1 MERAMVETIPHDSE
15 QLIQERK
22 KRLLIIVDGDASRLY
37 TTGILLQRLG
47 YNIYTTKMA
56 EDALEIMSI
65 TLPSLVL
72 TDVTLPA
79 MSGLELMNR
88 MKQNSDTQA
97 VPVICYTSSSDPSV
111 KETCLR
117 HGGAAFLSKPAEP
130 DVLFA
135 TIQKAAEITPRRY
148 IRLSVCLSVI
158 VDNEA
163 AVDGSPIDCLTAL
176 SENGMYVSTLNPRM
190 AGTEMPFS
198 IFLQKY
204 VIRVVG
210 TVLHSHKSGEGP
222 LRTPGMGVKFTQI
235 KPEDQAMIRSFIN
248 RQLMQ
253 DLAGGME

>member
-1 MERAMVETIPHDSE
+1 MVETITHDSE
-15 QLIQERK
+15 QLIAERK

-37 TTGILLQRLG
+37 YTSILLQRLG
-47 YNIYTTKMA
+47 YNVYTTKLA
-56 EDALEIMSI
+56 EDALEVMSI

-72 TDVTLPA
+72 TDETLPA

-88 MKQNSDTQA
+88 MKQNSETRE
-97 VPVICYTSSSDPSV
+97 VPVICYTLSTDPSEEG
-111 KETCLR
+111 KCLR
-117 HGGAAFLSKPAEP
+117 DGGAAFLSKPAEP

-135 TIQKAAEITPRRY
+135 AIQKAAEIPPRRY

-158 VDNEA
+158 VNNESA
-163 AVDGSPIDCLTAL
+163 ADGLPIDCLTAL

-190 AGTEMPFS
+190 AGAEMPFT

-210 TVLHSHKSGEGP
+210 TVLHSYKSGEGP
-222 LRTPGMGVKFTQI
+222 LRTPGMGIKFTQI
-235 KPEDQAMIRSFIN
+235 KPEDQAMIRAFIN

>member
-1 MERAMVETIPHDSE
+1 MVETITHDSE
-15 QLIQERK
+15 QLIEERK
-22 KRLLIIVDGDASRLY
+22 KRLLIVVDGDATRLY

-56 EDALEIMSI
+56 EDALEIMGI
-65 TLPSLVL
+65 ALPSLVL

-88 MKQNSDTQA
+88 MKQNTDTQA
-97 VPVICYTSSSDPSV
+97 VPVVCYTSSTDPSV

-135 TIQKAAEITPRRY
+135 AIQKVAEITPRRY
-148 IRLSVCLSVI
+148 IRLSVCLGVI

-163 AVDGSPIDCLTAL
+163 AADGSPIDCLTAL

-210 TVLHSHKSGEGP
+210 TVLHSYKSGEGP

-235 KPEDQAMIRSFIN
+235 KPEDRAMIRSFIN